1 MKTVSSIANE
11 KGGVTLL
18 LFHCYFN
25 ASESLTHYMHDLD
38 HSLYSELPYL
48 YSVCIADN
56 STNNKKITAA
66 FSIKTTYHHDDP
78 DFINVLTNVVSID
91 QGLLSHLND
100 KTTFLPARINVSG
113 QPLTEKEHLQVS
125 VQQFMKHNVDGRA

>member
-25 ASESLTHYMHDLD
+25 SSESLTHFMHDLD

-66 FSIKTTYHHDDP
+66 FSIKTLITMT
-78 DFINVLTNVVSID
+78 ILTS
-91 QGLLSHLND
+91 LM
-100 KTTFLPARINVSG
+100 FLQMLFQLTRIYF
-113 QPLTEKEHLQVS
+113 LI
-125 VQQFMKHNVDGRA
+125 

>member
-25 ASESLTHYMHDLD
+25 SSESLTHFMHDLD

-56 STNNKKITAA
+56 
-66 FSIKTTYHHDDP
+66 
-78 DFINVLTNVVSID
+78 
-91 QGLLSHLND
+91 
-100 KTTFLPARINVSG
+100 
-113 QPLTEKEHLQVS
+113 
-125 VQQFMKHNVDGRA
+125 